1 MNSIRQVA
9 TGVDVAR
16 RLKICS
22 LAVSISLL
30 RGQEIAENNNFTLKT
45 LDSNSH

>member
-16 RLKICS
+16 RLKICP

-30 RGQEIAENNNFTLKT
+30 RGQEIAKKNNFRLKM

>member
-9 TGVDVAR
+9 TGVDVSR
-16 RLKICS
+16 RLKICP

-30 RGQEIAENNNFTLKT
+30 RGQEIAKKNNFRLKM
-45 LDSNSH
+45 LDSDRY